1 MPREM
6 IFIQKMKRLKEI
18 ADIYIGT
25 TFRYKVVPTNR
36 GNIRV
41 VQMKDLREID
51 SNRIDAKDAVHIE
64 GVDDLRERQE
74 LEVGDI
80 LFRSRGL
87 TTTARLLSKKAGATI
102 VASPIFIIR
111 LKSELAIPRYLVW
124 WINQPSSQA
133 YFRSYSD
140 SSLIRIVS
148 KKTLADLEVAL
159 PPIKNQEKIADF
171 YDLAIKEQ
179 RLLAEIRINRSH
191 YAHKIMR
198 QMVADTTDHR
208 QLNINE

>member
-1 MPREM
+1 M
-6 IFIQKMKRLKEI
+6 QKVKEI
-18 ADIYIGT
+18 ADIYVGT
-25 TFRYKVVPTNR
+25 TFRSKVVPTNR
-36 GNIRV
+36 GNTRV
-41 VQMKDLREID
+41 IQVKDLGENN

-111 LKSELAIPRYLVW
+111 IKSELAIPRYLVW

-133 YFRSYSD
+133 YFRSHSNG
-140 SSLIRIVS
+140 SLVRMVS

-159 PPIKNQEKIADF
+159 PPIENQEKIADF

-179 RLLAEIRINRSH
+179 RLLTEIRIKRRH
-191 YAHKIMR
+191 YAHRAMR
-198 QMVADTTDHR
+198 QMVADATDHG
-208 QLNINE
+208 QISINE

>member
-1 MPREM
+1 M
-6 IFIQKMKRLKEI
+6 QKVKEI
-18 ADIYIGT
+18 ADIYVGT
-25 TFRYKVVPTNR
+25 TFRSKVVPINK
-36 GNIRV
+36 GNTRV
-41 VQMKDLREID
+41 IQVKDLGESS
-51 SNRIDAKDAVHIE
+51 SNRIDAKDAMHIE
-64 GVDDLRERQE
+64 GVDNLRERQE

-87 TTTARLLSKKAGATI
+87 TTTARLLSRKAGATI

-111 LKSELAIPRYLVW
+111 VKSELAIPRYLVW

-133 YFRSYSD
+133 YFRSHSD
-140 SSLIRIVS
+140 GSLVRMVS

-159 PPIKNQEKIADF
+159 PPIVDQEKIADF

-179 RLLAEIRINRSH
+179 RLLTEIRINRKH
-191 YAHKIMR
+191 YAHRVMR
-198 QMVADTTDHR
+198 QMVADITNHG

>member
-1 MPREM
+1 M
-6 IFIQKMKRLKEI
+6 QKVKEI
-18 ADIYIGT
+18 ADIYVGT
-25 TFRYKVVPTNR
+25 TFRSKVVPTNK
-36 GNIRV
+36 GNTRV
-41 VQMKDLREID
+41 IQVKDLGENN

-111 LKSELAIPRYLVW
+111 VKSELAIPRYLVW

-133 YFRSYSD
+133 YFRSHSD
-140 SSLIRIVS
+140 GSLVRMVS
-148 KKTLADLEVAL
+148 KKTLADLEVTL
-159 PPIKNQEKIADF
+159 PPIEKQEKIADF
-171 YDLAIKEQ
+171 YDLAMKEQ
-179 RLLAEIRINRSH
+179 RLLTEIRINRKH
-191 YAHKIMR
+191 YAHRVMR
-198 QMVADTTDHR
+198 QMVADATDH
-208 QLNINE
+208 QIIKH

>member
-1 MPREM
+1 
-6 IFIQKMKRLKEI
+6 MKKVNEI

-25 TFRYKVVPTNR
+25 TFRSKVVHAKR
-36 GNIRV
+36 GNTRV
-41 VQMKDLREID
+41 VQVKDLRESN

-87 TTTARLLSKKAGATI
+87 TTTARLLTQKAGATI

-111 LKSELAIPRYLVW
+111 IKSELAIPRYLVW

-133 YFRSYSD
+133 YFRSHSD
-140 SSLIRIVS
+140 GSLVRMVS

-159 PPIKNQEKIADF
+159 PSIANQEKIADF
-171 YDLAIKEQ
+171 YDLTMKEQ
-179 RLLAEIRINRSH
+179 RLLTEIRINRKR
-191 YAHKIMR
+191 YAHRVMR
-198 QMVADTTDHR
+198 QMVADTTDH
-208 QLNINE
+208 QIVKH